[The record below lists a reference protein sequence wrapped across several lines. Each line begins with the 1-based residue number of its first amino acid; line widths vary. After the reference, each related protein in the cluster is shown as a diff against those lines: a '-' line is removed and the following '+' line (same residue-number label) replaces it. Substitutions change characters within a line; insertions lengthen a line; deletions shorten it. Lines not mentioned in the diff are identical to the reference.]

1 MSCPTIWSK
10 YAAAIDTE
18 ASDAATS
25 PCKTSPACHNFF
37 QPVSSRSNA
46 ASNSFIASSFFL
58 FLSSSFSS
66 FRFLASSCN
75 FLAERGPRSRMSAYY
90 SCTMVYYNGLPLHL
104 VLPVLPAPDTCISVT
119 SSCQHSQHP
128 DPESFCFLFLSLLFF
143 TRCNSCQ
150 HVFYFLVGLVD

>member
-1 MSCPTIWSK
+1 MLGRHQAKHATTFSK
-10 YAAAIDTE
+10 
-18 ASDAATS
+18 
-25 PCKTSPACHNFF
+25 PM
-37 QPVSSRSNA
+37 SSRPNA

-75 FLAERGPRSRMSAYY
+75 FLATRPQELDEHDELILFLHYVTMMSLWYEYIYIYIYILWWFTGASSTASPRYVRI
-90 SCTMVYYNGLPLHL
+90 L
-104 VLPVLPAPDTCISVT
+104 T

-143 TRCNSCQ
+143 TRCNSCK